1 MGRALSC
8 ALRTSLFGKFSRS
21 LVDKKGKKVIMI
33 QMVMLLTYSMSNR

>member
-21 LVDKKGKKVIMI
+21 LVDKKGKKVMMI
-33 QMVMLLTYSMSNR
+33 QMVTPPTHSMSNR